1 MRPSQREYRHIPS
14 LQLSISAA
22 VWLGRNDRLNMDLG
36 LRGRQALLS
45 GASRG
50 LGHAGAFA
58 LAREGVDVTLVA
70 RKRDVLEKAGA
81 EIAAATGVKVATV
94 AADITTGAGR
104 AAALAACPEPDI
116 LLNNADGPAPGD
128 FRDWPRDEWIAALDA
143 MMLSPIEMMRLTVDG
158 MMTRGFGRIINIVSR
173 SVKMAQLE
181 LGLSNGARSGLVGF
195 VAGLARQTVA
205 HNVTI
210 NNLLPGIFDSDA
222 QRTHVRAMLETTGK
236 TFEELWRA
244 RAEANPARRYGR
256 PDELGA
262 YCAFL
267 CSQHA
272 GFITGQNLLIDGG
285 SYPGTY

>member
-1 MRPSQREYRHIPS
+1 
-14 LQLSISAA
+14 
-22 VWLGRNDRLNMDLG
+22 VDLG
-36 LRGRQALLS
+36 IRGKKALLS

-50 LGHAGAFA
+50 LGKACA
-58 LAREGVDVTLVA
+58 LALAQEGVDVTIVA
-70 RKRDVLEKAGA
+70 RTREPLEKTGA
-81 EIAAATGVKVATV
+81 EIAAAADVKVTTV
-94 AADITTGAGR
+94 VGDITTSDGR
-104 AAALAACPEPDI
+104 IAALRACPEPDI
-116 LLNNADGPAPGD
+116 LLNNADGPLPGD
-128 FRDWPRDEWIAALDA
+128 FRNWSRETWIAALDA

-158 MMTRGFGRIINIVSR
+158 MMLRGFGRIINIVSR
-173 SVKMAQLE
+173 SVKIPQLE

-210 NNLLPGIFDSDA
+210 NNLLPGIFDSGA
-222 QRTHVRAMLETTGK
+222 QREHVRGMLEASGK
-236 TFEELWRA
+236 SFDELWQA
-244 RAEANPARRYGR
+244 RAEANPAKRYGR
-256 PDELGA
+256 PAELGA